1 MLAPIDFT
9 HVEQAIA
16 TRQGWADAGL
26 VLVCL
31 GSAWLV
37 DRRMR
42 SARARAGEETR
53 LLGSFTRA
61 MFPLTALVLTLVVA
75 FAYRRYVGPPFF
87 LAIAAPLLVAL
98 AAIRMIVYGLR
109 RLFKSQ
115 SWLPTSERA
124 IASAIWA
131 LVILYFLGLLP
142 EIAATLEEIQLPFGK
157 TNVSLLAIGT
167 AVLVVV
173 FTLIVTLW
181 ISGLIE
187 QRLISAT
194 HLDVNLRVVFGKLVR
209 AILLIV
215 AILIA
220 LQAVGIDLTLLSV
233 FGGALGVGI
242 GLGLQKLASNYIAGF
257 TILLDRSVRLG
268 DMITVDGR
276 MGAVTKVASRYV
288 VVRSGDG
295 VEAIVPNE
303 TLVTTTVLNHSYS
316 TRNIRLTIPVQ
327 VAYESDV
334 ERALQLLEETAH
346 RHERVLQTPDAP
358 AAFIASFGDSGVNLE
373 LLVWI
378 GDPENG
384 QLNLKSALNREIFK
398 TFADN
403 GIRQPYPQRDVR
415 ITGVPPL
422 PIVSPDLSSPTRE
435 DASSPPRTDL
445 PPASS
450 RAS

>member
-42 SARARAGEETR
+42 SARATAGEETR
-53 LLGSFTRA
+53 LQGSFTRV
-61 MFPLTALVLTLVVA
+61 MFPLTALVLTLVVS
-75 FAYRRYVGPPFF
+75 FAYHRYVGPPIF

-98 AAIRMIVYGLR
+98 AAIRMMVYGLR

-142 EIAATLEEIQLPFGK
+142 EIAATLEEIQLPIGK

-209 AILLIV
+209 AILLLV

-220 LQAVGIDLTLLSV
+220 LQAVGFDLTLLSV

-334 ERALQLLEETAH
+334 ERALKLLEEIAH
-346 RHERVLQTPDAP
+346 RHERVLQRPDPP

-384 QLNLKSALNREIFK
+384 QLNLKSALNRKIFK

-422 PIVSPDLSSPTRE
+422 PIVTRDVSSPTRQ